1 MTKPSTPT
9 DPAGSGQDWPRTLN
23 EAVDRLARML
33 SHTEKEEIAA
43 LTEGDLIGLHFGPGM
58 RIRNEFSLWHDNSC
72 RGLKSKTVRT
82 AISAI
87 SGLDYVQLSEGSGLN
102 YLQLSLKSAAQDRI
116 HPIED
121 HIICN

>member
-43 LTEGDLIGLHFGPGM
+43 LTEGDLIGLHFGLGM
-58 RIRNEFSLWHDNSC
+58 WIRNDFGLWQDNRDLLRDCQRIKCGDAGDSP
-72 RGLKSKTVRT
+72 
-82 AISAI
+82 
-87 SGLDYVQLSEGSGLN
+87 EGCLLIDPDDASMM
-102 YLQLSLKSAAQDRI
+102 
-116 HPIED
+116 
-121 HIICN
+121 IIRALRARLRH

>member
-58 RIRNEFSLWHDNSC
+58 RIRNEFSLWHDNSDLLMNC
-72 RGLKSKTVRT
+72 QGIKYGDAADS
-82 AISAI
+82 
-87 SGLDYVQLSEGSGLN
+87 YLSIDPDDASMM
-102 YLQLSLKSAAQDRI
+102 
-116 HPIED
+116 
-121 HIICN
+121 IIRVLWARLRH